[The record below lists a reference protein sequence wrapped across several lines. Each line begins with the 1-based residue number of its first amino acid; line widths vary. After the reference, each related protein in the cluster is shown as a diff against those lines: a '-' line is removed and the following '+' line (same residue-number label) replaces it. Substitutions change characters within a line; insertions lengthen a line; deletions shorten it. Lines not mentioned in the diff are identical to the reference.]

1 MSSRQKPNKEEHLE
15 EELFLQAI
23 ADVELN
29 LKGIDEKKELDSKPH
44 SKGKT
49 KTKRKQ
55 KEKAAQ
61 GFNFYKRRLYILYI
75 FYFVISNL

>member
-29 LKGIDEKKELDSKPH
+29 LKGIDEKKAIDSEPQ
-44 SKGKT
+44 SKSKS

-55 KEKAAQ
+55 KEKAVQ
-61 GFNFYKRRLYILYI
+61 GFNFYKRRLFI
-75 FYFVISNL
+75 